1 MKTPNR
7 ASFKIRPELRQAFEA
22 EADKK
27 QWTLSYYIEQVC
39 EDYATRNK
47 LKVQKFT
54 LVKHR

>member
-7 ASFKIRPELRQAFEA
+7 ASFKIRPELRQVFEK

-27 QWTLSYYIEQVC
+27 QWTLSYYIEQIC

-47 LKVQKFT
+47 LKVKT
-54 LVKHR
+54 V